1 MAEHRFFLIDN
12 NGSTK
17 IYEYGPR
24 GYRGPRGIKRIQGE
38 RGLQG
43 FANTTITDNLQNE
56 FFRLSGEVLHLN
68 NTIIWQEV
76 LIDEMIETIMQHNV
90 TVEDLKIE
98 IKALEKKLQQQESK
112 FEEKLR
118 NFRNE
123 FTESQRISNNEIQ
136 SLKSINLNQDTRIN
150 NLATFISTGPDYE
163 GKVRLANGTGKG
175 GRVEILH
182 NGEWGTICDDGWD
195 EEDARVICRMLGFG
209 PPIYWTDDNNNKG
222 STKIYE
228 YGPRG
233 YRGPRGI
240 KRIQGERGL
249 QGIAN
254 TTITDNLQNEFF
266 RLSGEVLHLNNT
278 IIWQEVLIDEMIET
292 IMQHN
297 VTVEDLKIEIK
308 ALEKKLQ
315 QQESKFEEKLRNF
328 RNEFTESQ
336 RISNNEIQSL
346 KSINLNQDTRINNLG
361 KVRLANGTGKG
372 GRVEILHNG
381 EWGTICDDGWDE
393 KDARVICRMLG
404 FGPPIYWTDDNN
416 VTYPLVYGQ
425 GKGKI
430 WLDDIQCTGNEL
442 SIISCQ
448 RSDWNKHN
456 CSHNED
462 AAVSYS
468 RYLFSS
474 IKCNFS
480 PYTLINLFSYP
491 ALSYQRDS
499 SDIHS
504 VFARCSKQYK
514 LDSEKDLHKSP
525 SSYSIIMVDN
535 KCSNKIFFCDFK
547 FFKEFTMYTKLLICL
562 LLAIRVAT
570 ESQGKKC
577 FAPVYCADN
586 EVATPQW
593 QQIFPRPKCK
603 LHVSNNG
610 STKIYEY
617 GPRGYRGPR
626 GLKGIQGERGLQ
638 GIANTTI
645 TDNLQNET
653 FRLSGEVL
661 LLNNTIIWQ
670 QVLIDEMNETLIR
683 HNVTIEDLKLESFRL
698 SGEVHL
704 LNSTIIWQQV
714 LIDKMNETNIQ
725 QNATIEDLKI
735 EIVGM
740 NKTISIQDT
749 TIIAREYEIKA
760 LENKLQQQESKF
772 EEKLRNFR
780 NEFTELQ
787 IKYNNEIQILK
798 STTSNHDSRMNTL
811 VSKYEGKVKLV
822 NGTSRGGRV
831 EIFHNGEWGTI
842 CNDSWDEEDA
852 RVICRMLGF
861 GPPTF
866 WSPVQNNVTCP
877 LVYGQGKGKI
887 WLDDTKCKG
896 NELSIVSCER
906 NDWNKHNC
914 HHHEDV
920 GVTCGW

>member
-1 MAEHRFFLIDN
+1 MYTKLLIC
-12 NGSTK
+12 
-17 IYEYGPR
+17 
-24 GYRGPRGIKRIQGE
+24 
-38 RGLQG
+38 L
-43 FANTTITDNLQNE
+43 
-56 FFRLSGEVLHLN
+56 VLA
-68 NTIIWQEV
+68 IRV
-76 LIDEMIETIMQHNV
+76 
-90 TVEDLKIE
+90 
-98 IKALEKKLQQQESK
+98 A
-112 FEEKLR
+112 
-118 NFRNE
+118 
-123 FTESQRISNNEIQ
+123 TESQGKKCFAPVYCADNEVATPQWQQIFPRPKCKLHVSNN
-136 SLKSINLNQDTRIN
+136 
-150 NLATFISTGPDYE
+150 
-163 GKVRLANGTGKG
+163 
-175 GRVEILH
+175 
-182 NGEWGTICDDGWD
+182 
-195 EEDARVICRMLGFG
+195 
-209 PPIYWTDDNNNKG
+209 G

-278 IIWQEVLIDEMIET
+278 IIWQEVLIDEMNET
-292 IMQHN
+292 IIQHN

-336 RISNNEIQSL
+336 KISNNEIQSL
-346 KSINLNQDTRINNLG
+346 KSINSNQDTRINNLG

-393 KDARVICRMLG
+393 KDARVICRMLE

-425 GKGKI
+425 GKEKI
-430 WLDDIQCTGNEL
+430 WLDDIQCTENEL
-442 SIISCQ
+442 SNISCQ
-448 RSDWNKHN
+448 RGDWNKHN
-456 CSHNED
+456 CGHNED
-462 AAVSYS
+462 AAVSC
-468 RYLFSS
+468 
-474 IKCNFS
+474 K
-480 PYTLINLFSYP
+480 
-491 ALSYQRDS
+491 
-499 SDIHS
+499 
-504 VFARCSKQYK
+504 
-514 LDSEKDLHKSP
+514 
-525 SSYSIIMVDN
+525 MVDN
-535 KCSNKIFFCDFK
+535 KGSNKIFFCDFK
-547 FFKEFTMYTKLLICL
+547 FFKAFTMYVKLLICL
-562 LLAIRVAT
+562 VLAIRVST

-603 LHVSNNG
+603 LHVSKNG

-626 GLKGIQGERGLQ
+626 GIKGIQGERGLQ

-661 LLNNTIIWQ
+661 ILNNTIIWQ
-670 QVLIDEMNETLIR
+670 QVLIDEMNETLIQ

-698 SGEVHL
+698 SGEVLL
-704 LNSTIIWQQV
+704 LNSTMFWQQV
-714 LIDKMNETNIQ
+714 LIDGMNETNIQ

-749 TIIAREYEIKA
+749 TIIARENEIKA

-798 STTSNHDSRMNTL
+798 STTLNHDSRMNTL

-866 WSPVQNNVTCP
+866 WSPVQNNVTYP

-896 NELSIVSCER
+896 NELSIVSCETT
-906 NDWNKHNC
+906 DWEKHNC
-914 HHHEDV
+914 YHHEDV